1 MEYKYVN
8 EKNHL
13 ILLSLLKAYGIKR
26 VIASPGATNITLVA
40 SMQHD
45 PYFEMY
51 SCVDERSAAYMAC
64 GMAEQTGEPV
74 MLSCT
79 GATSARDYMP
89 GLTEAY
95 YRKLPILTI
104 TSTQDVS
111 KVGHLATQVTDRSV
125 HPNDIVV
132 ESVLLQ
138 TVKDANDEWD
148 CMIKVNRALQ
158 ALTKHGGGAVHINL
172 TTTYSR
178 DYSIQ
183 QLPKVNKIDYYTNLD
198 TLPEMPNGRIA
209 VFMGAHSVLTEMDS
223 KAIDNFC
230 STHDAVVFCDHT
242 SNYRGKYRVL
252 ASLMGLQT
260 GYHCPLLDVDLMIQI
275 GEMSGAYD
283 MYAVNPKQVWRV
295 NPDGVIRDM
304 QHRLTAVFEMQ
315 ETEFFQAYS
324 QKKGNNDDFLSEWNS
339 AQEQLYAKIPELPF
353 SNIWIASQL
362 APNLPKNSVLYLG
375 ILNSLRSWNYFETPS
390 SVEEHSNVGGF
401 GIDGI
406 MSSLIGAS
414 FVDKRLHYA
423 VVGDLSF
430 FYDMNSLGNRQ
441 IGNNV
446 RILIVDNGKG
456 MEFRLINHNG
466 AMFGD
471 ETDKYIAAGG
481 HFGHK
486 SPSVV
491 RDLAKNWGYEYLTAS
506 SKEEFNKVAPR
517 FLDPKIED
525 KPIVFEVFTDTE
537 SETGA
542 LKQMEEIIQDEN
554 MLMKRKIKGTVKSIL
569 GDKGTKFVKSLLR
582 SGGGKISP
590 SICVTVNIRSYEYKK
605 CA

>member
-26 VIASPGATNITLVA
+26 VIVSPGATNITLVA

-45 PYFEMY
+45 PFFEMY

-79 GATSARDYMP
+79 GATSSRDYMP

-95 YRKLPILTI
+95 YRKLPILAI

-111 KVGHLATQVTDRSV
+111 KIGHLATQVTDRSI
-125 HPNDIVV
+125 HPSDIVV

-138 TVKDANDEWD
+138 TVKDGNDEWD

-158 ALTKHGGGAVHINL
+158 ALTRHGGGPVHINL

-198 TLPEMPNGRIA
+198 KLPEIPDGRIA
-209 VFMGAHSVLTEMDS
+209 VFMGSHSVLTAEES
-223 KAIDNFC
+223 KVIDDFC
-230 STHDAVVFCDHT
+230 AAHDAVVFCDHT

-260 GYHCPLLDVDLMIQI
+260 CYHCPLLDVDLMIQI

-304 QHRLTAVFEMQ
+304 QHRLTAVFEM
-315 ETEFFQAYS
+315 EEIEFFQSYAQGKS
-324 QKKGNNDDFLSEWNS
+324 KKEKFISDWNQ

-362 APNLPKNSVLYLG
+362 APNLPKDSVLYLG
-375 ILNSLRSWNYFETPS
+375 ILNSLRSWNYFETPA

-414 FVDKRLHYA
+414 FVDDRLHYA

-430 FYDMNSLGNRQ
+430 FYDMNALGNRQ

-446 RILIVDNGKG
+446 RIMIVDNGKG

-486 SPSVV
+486 SPTVV

-506 SKEEFNKVAPR
+506 SKEEFEKVAPR
-517 FLDPKIED
+517 FLDPKIGD
-525 KPIVFEVFTDTE
+525 RPMVFEVFTDTE

-542 LKQMEEIIQDEN
+542 LKQMEEIIKDED
-554 MLMKRKIKGTVKSIL
+554 MLRKRKIRGAVKSIL
-569 GDKGTKFVKSLLR
+569 GDKGTKLVKSLIFK
-582 SGGGKISP
+582 GGGSSSP
-590 SICVTVNIRSYEYKK
+590 VLSNL
-605 CA
+605 

>member
-26 VIASPGATNITLVA
+26 VIVSPGATNITLVA

-45 PYFEMY
+45 PFFEMY

-79 GATSARDYMP
+79 GATSSRDYMP

-95 YRKLPILTI
+95 YRKLPILAI

-111 KVGHLATQVTDRSV
+111 KIGHLATQVTDRSI
-125 HPNDIVV
+125 HPSDIVV

-138 TVKDANDEWD
+138 TVKDGNDEWD

-158 ALTKHGGGAVHINL
+158 ALTRHGGGPVHINL

-198 TLPEMPNGRIA
+198 KLPEIPDGRIA
-209 VFMGAHSVLTEMDS
+209 VFMGSHSVLTAEES
-223 KAIDNFC
+223 KVIDDFC
-230 STHDAVVFCDHT
+230 AAHDAVVFCDHT

-260 GYHCPLLDVDLMIQI
+260 CYHCPLLDVDLMIQI

-304 QHRLTAVFEMQ
+304 QHRLTAVFEM
-315 ETEFFQAYS
+315 EEIEFFQSYAQGKS
-324 QKKGNNDDFLSEWNS
+324 KKEKFISDWNQ

-362 APNLPKNSVLYLG
+362 APNLPKDSVLYLG
-375 ILNSLRSWNYFETPS
+375 ILNSLRSWNYFETPA

-414 FVDKRLHYA
+414 FVDDRLHYA

-430 FYDMNSLGNRQ
+430 FYDMNALGNRQ

-446 RILIVDNGKG
+446 RIMIVDNGKG

-486 SPSVV
+486 SPTVV

-506 SKEEFNKVAPR
+506 SKEEFEKVAPR
-517 FLDPKIED
+517 FLDPKIGD
-525 KPIVFEVFTDTE
+525 RPMVFEVFTDTE

-542 LKQMEEIIQDEN
+542 LKQMEEIIKDED
-554 MLMKRKIKGTVKSIL
+554 MLRKRKIRGAVKSIL
-569 GDKGTKFVKSLLR
+569 GDKGTKLVKSLIFK
-582 SGGGKISP
+582 GG
-590 SICVTVNIRSYEYKK
+590 E
-605 CA
+605 

>member
-158 ALTKHGGGAVHINL
+158 ALTKHGGGPVHINL

-315 ETEFFQAYS
+315 ETEFFHAYS
-324 QKKGNNDDFLSEWNS
+324 NEKANNDGFLSDWDN

-375 ILNSLRSWNYFETPS
+375 ILNSLRSWNYFDTPA

-406 MSSLIGAS
+406 MSSMIGAS

-506 SKEEFNKVAPR
+506 SKEEFNKVAPH

>member
-158 ALTKHGGGAVHINL
+158 ALTKHGGGPVHINL

-315 ETEFFQAYS
+315 ETEFFHAYS
-324 QKKGNNDDFLSEWNS
+324 NEKANNDGFLSDW
-339 AQEQLYAKIPELPF
+339 AL
-353 SNIWIASQL
+353 
-362 APNLPKNSVLYLG
+362 
-375 ILNSLRSWNYFETPS
+375 
-390 SVEEHSNVGGF
+390 
-401 GIDGI
+401 
-406 MSSLIGAS
+406 
-414 FVDKRLHYA
+414 
-423 VVGDLSF
+423 
-430 FYDMNSLGNRQ
+430 
-441 IGNNV
+441 
-446 RILIVDNGKG
+446 
-456 MEFRLINHNG
+456 
-466 AMFGD
+466 
-471 ETDKYIAAGG
+471 
-481 HFGHK
+481 FGH
-486 SPSVV
+486 SELS
-491 RDLAKNWGYEYLTAS
+491 A
-506 SKEEFNKVAPR
+506 
-517 FLDPKIED
+517 FLEL
-525 KPIVFEVFTDTE
+525 F
-537 SETGA
+537 
-542 LKQMEEIIQDEN
+542 
-554 MLMKRKIKGTVKSIL
+554 RY
-569 GDKGTKFVKSLLR
+569 
-582 SGGGKISP
+582 SGF
-590 SICVTVNIRSYEYKK
+590 C
-605 CA
+605 